1 MLAKSITYT
10 DYNGLKRTETFY
22 FNLNKS
28 ELIEMDAMIPGG
40 MNAAYRM
47 ILEKNDAPSLMSTFK
62 TIILKAYGIKSP
74 DGRRFEKS
82 KEISE
87 AFEQS
92 PAYDEFFMDLI
103 SGDGKNTLEFIRGIL
118 PPDMQ
123 DEASSVEQDLIAN
136 GMKIPVSST
145 T

>member
-118 PPDMQ
+118 PSDMQ
-123 DEASSVEQDLIAN
+123 DEASAVEQNLINN
-136 GMKIPVSST
+136 GMKIPDSSAT
-145 T
+145 

>member
-1 MLAKSITYT
+1 MLAKTITYT

-82 KEISE
+82 EEISKE
-87 AFEQS
+87 FEQS
-92 PAYDEFFMDLI
+92 PAYDKFFMDLI
-103 SGDGKNTLEFIRGIL
+103 SGYGTNTLEIIRGIL

-123 DEASSVEQDLIAN
+123 AEATAVEQNLIAN
-136 GMKIPVSST
+136 GMKIPDSSIT
-145 T
+145 

>member
-1 MLAKSITYT
+1 MLGKTITYT

-62 TIILKAYGIKSP
+62 TIILKAYGIKSA

-82 KEISE
+82 EEISK

-103 SGDGKNTLEFIRGIL
+103 SGDGKNTLDFIRGIL
-118 PPDMQ
+118 PADMQ
-123 DEASSVEQDLIAN
+123 SEASEIEKELADTTSKSLN
-136 GMKIPVSST
+136 PST